1 VAAADK
7 QTTDSAVM
15 RLRGSV
21 SRRSGLWLEVIS
33 MALTAL
39 RGHKLRS
46 SLTILGVVIGVAT
59 VIGMVSLIEGLNR
72 SMQRQIQSFGTN
84 TLYIR
89 MWRPQVFIGGIPD
102 SLRNRK
108 AFTVEDQIAILESC
122 DAVAAVS
129 GLTVLDNNQV
139 LRYQRQQTRPTF
151 IIGTDDAYQET
162 NGYNV
167 EAGRFFTGEEVRRRG
182 LVCLLGTATREALLG
197 GADPVGKNIRIG
209 RTKFEVV
216 GVLEAKGN
224 FLGNNLDEVVMIPHT
239 TMTKHF
245 RDDLSSFLPRGE
257 LVLNASAVS
266 PERIDEAIQQI
277 TETLRARRG
286 LRPNQPNN
294 FAVITDDALMD
305 LYNSITGAFYMAMV
319 LIASIALLVG
329 GIGVMN
335 VMLISVTERTHEI
348 GLRKAIGARRSAIL
362 WQFLFEAIT
371 LTALGGSIGIA
382 VGLSIAWI
390 VAAVSPLPSAV
401 PLWSVVVGFGVSA
414 VVGLFFGLYPA
425 VRAAALDP
433 VEALRYE

>member
-1 VAAADK
+1 MSPGSK
-7 QTTDSAVM
+7 PTTDSAVM
-15 RLRGSV
+15 RLRGGLA
-21 SRRSGLWLEVIS
+21 RRSGLWLEITS

-89 MWRPQVFIGGIPD
+89 MWRPQVFIGGFPD
-102 SLRNRK
+102 SLRNRD
-108 AFTVEDQIAILESC
+108 AFTVDDQIAILENC

-129 GLTVLDNNQV
+129 GLTVLDENQV
-139 LRYQRQQTRPTF
+139 LRYRRQQTRPTF
-151 IIGTDDAYQET
+151 VIGTDDAYQET

-167 EAGRFFTGEEVRRRG
+167 EAGRFFTAEEVRRRA

-197 GADPVGKNIRIG
+197 GADPVGKSIRIG

-216 GVLEAKGN
+216 GVLEAKGK

-245 RDDLSSFLPRGE
+245 RESLSSFLPRGQ

-266 PERIDEAIQQI
+266 PERMDEAIQQI

-286 LRPNQPNN
+286 LRPNQTNN

-305 LYNSITGAFYMAMV
+305 LYNSITGAFYMAMI

-335 VMLISVTERTHEI
+335 VMLISVTERTREI

-371 LTALGGSIGIA
+371 LTALGGGIGIA
-382 VGLSIAWI
+382 VGLGIAWFVDAI
-390 VAAVSPLPSAV
+390 SPLPSAV
-401 PLWSVVVGFGVSA
+401 PMWSVVVGFGVSA

-433 VEALRYE
+433 VEALRFE